1 MAAETGPDESLE
13 KVLRDSYDF
22 FGDLS
27 DKVRDS
33 VKDAERDFTS
43 EEKKED
49 IAQFYREKLSSFGRD
64 DIEGVEKEIRR
75 EANRIGV
82 SPKTVARFCLTE
94 KLNKKGTL
102 LISRDKKL
110 LNTVRSE
117 EKKCKN
123 LSDSSMLR
131 KFISSQKNSVYN
143 MRDQL
148 NLYKSS
154 IHGFEALR
162 QLAEKFRL
170 DKEIQETAE
179 DLKSRAQIRVSQV
192 EDMIELGGEN
202 PEKAIEELE
211 SLVNSFSSES
221 REITD
226 AVNDLREVEKD

>member
-1 MAAETGPDESLE
+1 
-13 KVLRDSYDF
+13 
-22 FGDLS
+22 
-27 DKVRDS
+27 
-33 VKDAERDFTS
+33 
-43 EEKKED
+43 
-49 IAQFYREKLSSFGRD
+49 
-64 DIEGVEKEIRR
+64 
-75 EANRIGV
+75 
-82 SPKTVARFCLTE
+82 
-94 KLNKKGTL
+94 
-102 LISRDKKL
+102 
-110 LNTVRSE
+110 
-117 EKKCKN
+117 
-123 LSDSSMLR
+123 
-131 KFISSQKNSVYN
+131 

>member
-94 KLNKKGTL
+94 KLSKKGTL

-117 EKKCKN
+117 EKKCEN

-202 PEKAIEELE
+202 PEKAIGELE

>member
-64 DIEGVEKEIRR
+64 DIEEVEKEIRR

-94 KLNKKGTL
+94 KLSKKGTL

-117 EKKCKN
+117 EKKCEN

>member
-49 IAQFYREKLSSFGRD
+49 IAQFYRAKLSSFGRD
-64 DIEGVEKEIRR
+64 DIEEVEKEIRR

-94 KLNKKGTL
+94 KLSKKGTL

>member
-94 KLNKKGTL
+94 KLSKKGTL

-117 EKKCKN
+117 EKKCEN

>member
-1 MAAETGPDESLE
+1 MTTETGPDESLE

-22 FGDLS
+22 FGDLT

-49 IAQFYREKLSSFGRD
+49 IAQFYRKKLSSFGKD
-64 DIEGVEKEIRR
+64 DIDEVEKEIRR

-82 SPKTVARFCLTE
+82 SPKTVARFCMTE
-94 KLNKKGTL
+94 KLSKKGTL

-110 LNTVRSE
+110 LKTVRGE
-117 EKKCKN
+117 EKKHED
-123 LSDSSMLR
+123 LSNSTMLR
-131 KFISSQKNSVYN
+131 QFIKSDRNGVYN

-154 IHGFEALR
+154 VHGFEALR
-162 QLAEKFRL
+162 QLAEEFRL
-170 DKEIQETAE
+170 DEEVQETAE
-179 DLKSRAQIRVSQV
+179 DLKSRAEERVSQV
-192 EDMIELGGEN
+192 EDIIELGTGN
-202 PEKAIEELE
+202 PEKAIEETE
-211 SLVNSFSSES
+211 SLVNSFGPES

-226 AVNDLREVEKD
+226 AVNELREEEKD